1 MTVKKIEEYL
11 HDLPVWSRYKGR
23 LKAWFE
29 GMCKFPE
36 LVIRFSFDFLFI
48 CLFTLIQDII
58 A

>member
-36 LVIRFSFDFLFI
+36 LVIRFSFFFYL
-48 CLFTLIQDII
+48 LVYLP
-58 A
+58 